1 VASSQLV
8 SYADSGR
15 RALTN
20 GTMHKQQAIDR
31 AVAVQGVSRD
41 EGMSPAS
48 PGEGHV
54 EAVKGGARGS
64 P

>member
-1 VASSQLV
+1 MVPS
-8 SYADSGR
+8 
-15 RALTN
+15 LTN

-31 AVAVQGVSRD
+31 AVAVQGVPRD

-54 EAVKGGARGS
+54 EAVKRSAWGS

>member
-1 VASSQLV
+1 MAVSQSVLC
-8 SYADSGR
+8 ADRGR
-15 RALTN
+15 RALTDD
-20 GTMHKQQAIDR
+20 TVHKQQAIYR
-31 AVAVQGVSRD
+31 AIAVQGVSRD

-54 EAVKGGARGS
+54 EAMKGGARGS